1 MLWLNPN
8 KIMSH
13 YIIIISSFWLK
24 CICDFL
30 FSKVNPQS
38 GILKNISLPLLWLP
52 SSRSGSVSLDLEGD
66 LPPTRKRWSPEPE
79 KEASISFSS
88 VWHNCDGWWY
98 YYQDWLDEDGSC
110 YSLTRKHPIRDR
122 KDRFGKRFLLL
133 GLFLTWDPIKI
144 FLGGKSVNVNLIQLI
159 FQPSIPWYSIL
170 VLLPW

>member
-38 GILKNISLPLLWLP
+38 GILKNISLPCLSLP

-66 LPPTRKRWSPEPE
+66 LLPTRKRWSPEPE
-79 KEASISFSS
+79 KEATISFSQF
-88 VWHNCDGWWY
+88 DTIGIY
-98 YYQDWLDEDGSC
+98 GDIITRTDWMRMDLA
-110 YSLTRKHPIRDR
+110 
-122 KDRFGKRFLLL
+122 
-133 GLFLTWDPIKI
+133 
-144 FLGGKSVNVNLIQLI
+144 
-159 FQPSIPWYSIL
+159 IPWREKTRSATARIVSGNVFSCSGFSWREIPSSFSWGVKVSTSTSFSWSSIQTS
-170 VLLPW
+170 PDTSAY